1 MTKYVVLAA
10 LCATAAHAGPAG
22 EVEHAARLEA
32 SVEAAL
38 DRIIGPG
45 RSAATVEA
53 RGERVTRREQSEISG
68 TGGDSAP
75 AESSS
80 EPGPAAPSPS
90 AILPLPGYAKKGVPA
105 APPSSRIPPLLLH
118 AASEETVREGS
129 FAVTGLRAWI
139 FLDKGLDDAAAAE
152 AVRVSLEILA
162 IDPDRGDSF
171 KVVRTSFLPAWRAA
185 FSRPRGAG
193 ALALL
198 AVACAAALASAA
210 LLGFAA
216 LRSSRALADAIRAVR
231 APAAVSSPPAP
242 LPARRILPLPPLGK
256 GGLGS

>member
-1 MTKYVVLAA
+1 MIVTKTFVLAA

-38 DRIIGPG
+38 ERVLGPG
-45 RSAATVEA
+45 RAAATVEA
-53 RGERVTRREQSEISG
+53 RGERVIRREHSEISG
-68 TGGDSAP
+68 AG
-75 AESSS
+75 
-80 EPGPAAPSPS
+80 GPASDPVSS
-90 AILPLPGYAKKGVPA
+90 AAAAQTSTILALPGYAKKA
-105 APPSSRIPPLLLH
+105 APSGQPAPSPGPVLLH
-118 AASEETVREGS
+118 ATSEETVREGS

-139 FLDKGLDDAAAAE
+139 FLDKTLDDAAAAE

-198 AVACAAALASAA
+198 AAACAAALASAA
-210 LLGFAA
+210 MLGFAV
-216 LRSSRALADAIRAVR
+216 LRSSRALADALRGSR
-231 APAAVSSPPAP
+231 APAPAP
-242 LPARRILPLPPLGK
+242 PPTPAPSPARRILPLPPLGK
-256 GGLGS
+256 GGRGS

>member
-1 MTKYVVLAA
+1 MGVTKSFVLAA
-10 LCATAAHAGPAG
+10 LCATAAYAGPAG

-38 DRIIGPG
+38 ERILGPG

-53 RGERVTRREQSEISG
+53 RGERVTKREQSEISG
-68 TGGDSAP
+68 TGGRSASVEGPSAP
-75 AESSS
+75 AAST
-80 EPGPAAPSPS
+80 
-90 AILPLPGYAKKGVPA
+90 ILALPGYTKKGASA
-105 APPSSRIPPLLLH
+105 APLPPRTASVLLH
-118 AASEETVREGS
+118 ATSEETVREAS

-139 FLDKGLDDAAAAE
+139 FLDKGVDDAAAAE

-198 AVACAAALASAA
+198 AAACAAALASAA

-216 LRSSRALADAIRAVR
+216 MRSSRALADAIRASR
-231 APAAVSSPPAP
+231 TPAAASAPAPSPAP
-242 LPARRILPLPPLGK
+242 PRRILPLPPLGK